1 MSRIPRRIALA
12 SVLTATLLLTAA
24 GCSHHPSRPITPSR
38 TYRMG
43 FSGIPPRPELAL
55 EIATIQRW
63 APRSDAAIMSDELP
77 WDSLL
82 AGVRADSIVMRNQL
96 ALADFYRGI
105 GLDLVVMIDPENG
118 LNRGAESDALT
129 RLGHSITEPA
139 IQQLYRNYVVAM
151 DTLIRPTYLGLALET
166 NLIRAVASPSLY
178 DAVRQMAN
186 DAAAD
191 VRAHDASVKLLVSVQ
206 VEVAWGRLVS
216 GGAFIGVDQDFT
228 DFPFL
233 QALGLSSYPYL
244 AGFAK
249 PQDLPDDYYSR
260 LVLAHALPVL
270 VTEGGWSSTTVSSTV
285 TSPAMQRQY
294 IVRQGQ
300 LLSHV
305 DAVGWFQLTF
315 TDLDLAAW
323 PAAITPFAYN
333 GLVDTNLDPKL
344 AISAWDSIHA
354 VSLH

>member
-1 MSRIPRRIALA
+1 MPRRIALA
-12 SVLTATLLLTAA
+12 SVLTAALLVTAA
-24 GCSHHPSRPITPSR
+24 GCSHHPSRPSAATRS
-38 TYRMG
+38 YRMG
-43 FSGIPPRPELAL
+43 SSGIPPRPELAL

-96 ALADFYRGI
+96 ALAGFYRAI

-139 IQQLYRNYVVAM
+139 IQQLYRNYAVAM
-151 DTLIRPTYLGLALET
+151 DTLIHPTYLGLALET
-166 NLIRAVASPSLY
+166 NLIRAIASPSLY

-191 VRAHDASVKLLVSVQ
+191 VRAHDATVKLLVSVQ
-206 VEVAWGRLVS
+206 VEVAWGRLVPM
-216 GGAFIGVDQDFT
+216 GTFIGIDQDFT
-228 DFPFL
+228 DFTFL

-260 LVLAHALPVL
+260 LVIGHALPVL

-285 TSPAMQRQY
+285 TSPAMERQY

-315 TDLDLAAW
+315 TDLDLAVW
-323 PAAITPFAYN
+323 PAAVAPFAYN

-344 AISAWDSIHA
+344 ALSAWDSIHA
-354 VSLH
+354 VPLH